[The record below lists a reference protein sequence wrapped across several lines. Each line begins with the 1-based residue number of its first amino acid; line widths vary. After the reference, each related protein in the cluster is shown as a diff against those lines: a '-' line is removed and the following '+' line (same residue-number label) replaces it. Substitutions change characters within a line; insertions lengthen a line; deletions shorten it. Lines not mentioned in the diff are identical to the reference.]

1 MKRILI
7 IDDHPLFR
15 EALQLTIARVLPKTE
30 LHEAPNIEEA
40 LKLIRSVGRFDLAL
54 LDLFIPNVRGF
65 DGLLSLRTQYPK
77 LPVVVV
83 TGQEDQRF
91 IREAL
96 NYGAAGFIPKSYSK
110 EKIVDA
116 LLEIYD
122 GNVHV
127 PDRIDEPHSDARE
140 SEREQLAR
148 RLTSLTRQQLVVL
161 KMIRGGK
168 LNKQIA
174 FDLGLSETTI
184 KSHVSEILRK
194 LNVVSRTQAAMEA
207 GKIDFDAIKSDMNLT
222 EREL

>member
-7 IDDHPLFR
+7 VDDHPLFR

-30 LHEAPNIEEA
+30 LHEAPNIDEA

-91 IREAL
+91 IREAM

-127 PDRIDEPHSDARE
+127 PDRFDEPPTDSKER
-140 SEREQLAR
+140 EREQLAR

-161 KMIRGGK
+161 RMIRGGK

-207 GKIDFDAIKSDMNLT
+207 GKIDFDTIKSELSLT
-222 EREL
+222 ER

>member
-7 IDDHPLFR
+7 VDDHPLFR
-15 EALQLTIARVLPKTE
+15 EALQLTIARVLPKTD

-40 LKLIRSVGRFDLAL
+40 LKLIRSVGRFNLAL

-65 DGLLSLRTQYPK
+65 DGLLTLRTQYPR

-91 IREAL
+91 VREAL

-127 PDRIDEPHSDARE
+127 PDRADEPPADSAEH
-140 SEREQLAR
+140 EREQLAR

-194 LNVVSRTQAAMEA
+194 LNVVSRTQAAMEV
-207 GKIDFDAIKSDMNLT
+207 GKIDFDVIRADLSLS

>member
-30 LHEAPNIEEA
+30 LHEAPNIDEA

-127 PDRIDEPHSDARE
+127 PDRIDEPQADSRE

-207 GKIDFDAIKSDMNLT
+207 GKIDFDAIKAEMNLS